1 MIKKLPFIA
10 YFLLGYFVKANAQ
23 SVAYYPFSSILS
35 VSTNPE
41 SRVWGDLRFQT
52 NSYFSSLSTE
62 IAPAVNINKNPK
74 GRYYLGGGLRINYLA
89 PLQGDGKLLEGY
101 FLNVGVRSAP
111 FEKIPQIQI
120 AFEVSPYVARN
131 LESGLFRTRLGLA
144 YNFSHK

>member
-1 MIKKLPFIA
+1 MINKLPCFLF
-10 YFLLGYFVKANAQ
+10 FLLAYISNANAQ
-23 SVAYYPFSSILS
+23 SVAFYPFNSILS

-62 IAPAVNINKNPK
+62 IAHAVNLNKNPK

-89 PLQGDGKLLEGY
+89 PLQGDGKLLEAY
-101 FLNVGVRSAP
+101 FFNGGVRSAP